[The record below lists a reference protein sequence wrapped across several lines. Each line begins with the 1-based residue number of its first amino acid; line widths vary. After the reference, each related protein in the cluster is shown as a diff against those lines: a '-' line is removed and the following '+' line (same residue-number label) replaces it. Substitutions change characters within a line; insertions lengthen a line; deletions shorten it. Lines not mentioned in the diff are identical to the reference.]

1 MATIGID
8 YQAPDWSIVLPVG
21 ISFYTFQTM
30 AYSLDVYLKRAAP
43 AKSFLDFA
51 LFVTFFP
58 QLVAGPIVRP
68 TQLIPQFKLPK
79 VASRQQLTWGF
90 ALITLGLFNKIVI
103 ADGMLSQ
110 AAETG
115 IRRQRNAAPAGCM
128 AWHTC
133 FCRSDFL

>member
-1 MATIGID
+1 M
-8 YQAPDWSIVLPVG
+8 LPVG

-79 VASRQQLTWGF
+79 VATAS
-90 ALITLGLFNKIVI
+90 N
-103 ADGMLSQ
+103 
-110 AAETG
+110 
-115 IRRQRNAAPAGCM
+115 
-128 AWHTC
+128 
-133 FCRSDFL
+133 